1 MLNTFGDQ
9 EVVRL
14 AKIIKSVDMYWDYRD
29 ELSNEQTDKI
39 LEEGFDGYNEI
50 ENELYEHNYDYIRD
64 TIFETVKE
72 NIFSEIQISWL
83 DQDYLDLLA
92 QEDVDIENIDE
103 IKEYIEEQ
111 YDDMEEMYET
121 AKEYIDFNMNMDD
134 LISNTSQEI
143 VLEITLN
150 AYIGLHDSADKDLEI
165 QSEDPFRFQDR
176 SWIDSSIENYA
187 YSDAGNDIK
196 VYVRIGKLDSELIET
211 INKIYTNGIIWEGY
225 LDKNKDA
232 SWSQYI
238 NPKGITVARESS
250 IDGENSIETSKY
262 TIIEKMSDID
272 MEEENR
278 KDNISVDDVA
288 EKYIE
293 RFTPEYEKYKKD
305 AYYANLL
312 TYENGRNI
320 FHWAAIRDDEE
331 EMEILINSYKHMK
344 EGQEAIYIEDEVGM
358 APVEYTS
365 SDKIQELL
373 DLTGNIRKER
383 ITNELYSSIRRKSI
397 DIKSFNKIMIDE
409 NIQIN
414 EKEKHSYQNFFSTA
428 LQYSKDNQDFLLFL
442 LDKGINISRSAYGY
456 QSIIDKNNKNETP
469 YMLNIYYS
477 SLHNKDVYQELN
489 LGGYLPEF
497 FKSYTN
503 IFENVKN
510 RKQLYGVLYKIK
522 ESEDI
527 QESDKL
533 FINKILKGLQEIII
547 KEDVLYKTFDD
558 NYIEENIIGD

>member
-1 MLNTFGDQ
+1 
-9 EVVRL
+9 
-14 AKIIKSVDMYWDYRD
+14 
-29 ELSNEQTDKI
+29 
-39 LEEGFDGYNEI
+39 
-50 ENELYEHNYDYIRD
+50 
-64 TIFETVKE
+64 
-72 NIFSEIQISWL
+72 
-83 DQDYLDLLA
+83 
-92 QEDVDIENIDE
+92 
-103 IKEYIEEQ
+103 
-111 YDDMEEMYET
+111 
-121 AKEYIDFNMNMDD
+121 
-134 LISNTSQEI
+134 
-143 VLEITLN
+143 
-150 AYIGLHDSADKDLEI
+150 
-165 QSEDPFRFQDR
+165 
-176 SWIDSSIENYA
+176 
-187 YSDAGNDIK
+187 
-196 VYVRIGKLDSELIET
+196 
-211 INKIYTNGIIWEGY
+211 
-225 LDKNKDA
+225 
-232 SWSQYI
+232 
-238 NPKGITVARESS
+238 
-250 IDGENSIETSKY
+250 
-262 TIIEKMSDID
+262 
-272 MEEENR
+272 
-278 KDNISVDDVA
+278 
-288 EKYIE
+288 
-293 RFTPEYEKYKKD
+293 
-305 AYYANLL
+305 
-312 TYENGRNI
+312 
-320 FHWAAIRDDEE
+320 
-331 EMEILINSYKHMK
+331 MK